1 MTASDRVRYRIDL
14 AFHGAQF
21 HGWQRQP
28 GLRTVQGELEMWL
41 SRLLPDHDPV
51 TLTGA
56 GRTDAGVHAE
66 HMVAHFDS
74 HSIIDPA
81 QLTLRLQ
88 AALPDDISVLGLVP
102 VTGDFHARF
111 SAVARTYVYRICTC
125 PNPFGRDRAWRIPP
139 AFSLEIA
146 QDAASRILGG
156 HDFSGFCL
164 AASQRE
170 SMTCLVRESRWEQIE
185 DGYAYQVT
193 ANRFLHGMV
202 RLLVGTMADIS
213 RGRWP
218 AQRMEEILE
227 RKDVRLCGM
236 AAPPHG
242 LTLVQIEYP
251 DSVVPRPD

>member
-1 MTASDRVRYRIDL
+1 MTGPDRVRYRIDV
-14 AFHGAQF
+14 AFHGARF

-28 GLRTVQGELEMWL
+28 GLRTVQGELETWL
-41 SRLLPDHDPV
+41 SRLLPGQESV

-74 HSIIDPA
+74 ASSIDAA
-81 QLTLRLQ
+81 QLIFRLK
-88 AALPDDISVLGLVP
+88 AAVPDDISILGLVP
-102 VTGDFHARF
+102 VTGDFHARY
-111 SAVARTYVYRICTC
+111 SAVARTYVYRICTR
-125 PNPFGRDRAWRIPP
+125 PTPFGRDRAWRIPP
-139 AFSLEIA
+139 AFEFALA
-146 QDAASRILGG
+146 QDAASRILGE

-185 DGYAYQVT
+185 DGYAYRVT

-202 RLLVGTMADIS
+202 RLIVGTMADIS

-218 AQRMEEILE
+218 VQRMEDIL
-227 RKDVRLCGM
+227 RSKDVRLCGT

-242 LTLVQIEYP
+242 LTLVRIAYP
-251 DSVVPRPD
+251 PQR